1 MKMTR
6 STFVLTTLAAALVVP
21 AAFAQSTTTT
31 VTTNTTQSESTTATT
46 DSDSGA
52 GQAFIRGELGKTQL
66 KQAGVDNKVK
76 DTSGNIR
83 GGYMFNHNVG
93 VEGFYGRYYDKT
105 DNNRPSGIDR
115 QTKLDAVGAGVVGKV
130 RFGDQARDTGFYASG
145 RTGMMRSGYK
155 QSVTA
160 DNNGTTTEFSRTSH
174 SNQPYYGVGVGYD
187 ISRNSGVGL
196 NYDYFQGKSRSPVT
210 GNKENF
216 NARTLGAS
224 YEHRF

>member
-6 STFVLTTLAAALVVP
+6 NSFVLTALAAALAAP
-21 AAFAQSTTTT
+21 AAFAQSA
-31 VTTNTTQSESTTATT
+31 TTAT
-46 DSDSGA
+46 DSDSGT

-76 DTSGNIR
+76 DTSGNVR
-83 GGYMFNHNVG
+83 GGYMFNHNIG
-93 VEGFYGRYYDKT
+93 VEGFYGRYYDKS
-105 DNNRPSGIDR
+105 DKQAGIDR
-115 QTKLDAVGAGVVGKV
+115 QTKLDGIGAGVVGKV

-155 QSVTA
+155 QSVSV

-187 ISRNSGVGL
+187 VSRNTGVGI

-216 NARTLGAS
+216 HARTLGVDL
-224 YEHRF
+224 EHRF

>member
-6 STFVLTTLAAALVVP
+6 NTFVLTALAAALAAP
-21 AAFAQSTTTT
+21 AAFAQSTSTT
-31 VTTNTTQSESTTATT
+31 VTTSTASNDGETT
-46 DSDSGA
+46 

-66 KQAGVDNKVK
+66 GKTGVEPAGVDNKVK

-93 VEGFYGRYYDKT
+93 VEGFYGRYYDKRDKQGDIT
-105 DNNRPSGIDR
+105 R
-115 QTKLDAVGAGVVGKV
+115 QTKLDGIGAGVVGKL
-130 RFGDQARDTGFYASG
+130 RFGDQASDTGFYASG

-160 DNNGTTTEFSRTSH
+160 NNNGTTTEFSRTSH
-174 SNQPYYGVGVGYD
+174 SNQPYYGVGIGYD
-187 ISRNSGVGL
+187 IRRNSGIGL

-216 NARTLGAS
+216 NARTIGAS